1 MSLSSLHEIGNG
13 NGKKLEEQK
22 GKGAS
27 RWMGFIIVFTRN

>member
-22 GKGAS
+22 GAS